1 MQNLWIPIET
11 LGDRVVRLWYRLVN
25 RLFRIRRLQR
35 YFGHLGQHLQDLVQT
50 SEFRRRLL
58 NSRLTRPGVAY
69 AEPELPE
76 EP

>member
-11 LGDRVVRLWYRLVN
+11 LGDRVVRLRYRLVN

-50 SEFRRRLL
+50 PEFRRRLL
-58 NSRLTRPGVAY
+58 NSRLTRPGVAH
-69 AEPELPE
+69 AEPEGPE
-76 EP
+76 EQ